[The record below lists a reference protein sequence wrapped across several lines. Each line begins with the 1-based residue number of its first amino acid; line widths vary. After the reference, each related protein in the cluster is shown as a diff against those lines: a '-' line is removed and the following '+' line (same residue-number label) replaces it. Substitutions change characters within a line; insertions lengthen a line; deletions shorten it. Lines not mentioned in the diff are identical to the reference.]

1 MAAKNWTLVEFEA
14 TYGDNQPFVL
24 HRPGCKRIKD
34 EAPHTVSKDLV
45 KVDLDLD
52 DEAVLDALDPGGED
66 IETMDEVE
74 LCQCTG
80 YVTEGPPAAQATADP
95 NAGEPDEYADD
106 DTYDED
112 DQDDEE
118 EDASPAPSSA
128 AAKASQLAARARLL
142 KQVEEVV
149 DKLVVE
155 RGVDNVGE
163 GDQWAEGRL
172 FACTDDFIYDLAVE
186 VRKLRERGDSWWRVA
201 YELHLPGS
209 GASNRQG
216 RRGSA
221 FARRLWRAAWGTTYI
236 GERGQRES
244 KITREAR
251 AMENLGRPY
260 FSEADEDH
268 IVADVVRGKML
279 HWVTRLE
286 GKHGLITSAQEA
298 YVHDDPKFVAVKQG
312 PRGRYLEFYEQIDPA
327 MLLADPRMSISKS
340 GPLRAVY
347 IDRITRVGV

>member
-1 MAAKNWTLVEFEA
+1 MAVKRWTLVEFNVE
-14 TYGDNQPFVL
+14 YGEGQPFVI
-24 HRPGCKRIKD
+24 HKPGCKRIK
-34 EAPHTVSKDLV
+34 EEMPHIVSKDLI

-52 DEAVLDALDPGGED
+52 DEALLEALDPGGED

-74 LCQCTG
+74 LCECTG
-80 YVTEGPPAAQATADP
+80 YLSSAVEPEAEPA
-95 NAGEPDEYADD
+95 EV
-106 DTYDED
+106 D
-112 DQDDEE
+112 DQDDEYDDE

-128 AAKASQLAARARLL
+128 AAKASQQAARARLL
-142 KQVEEVV
+142 RQVEETI

-155 RGVDNVGE
+155 RGVDNIGE
-163 GDQWAEGRL
+163 DRQWDDGRL
-172 FACTDDFIYDLAVE
+172 ATCTDDYVYDLAIE
-186 VRKLRERGDSWWRVA
+186 VRRLRERGDSWWRVA

-209 GASNRQG
+209 GASNKQG
-216 RRGSA
+216 RKGSA
-221 FARRLWRAAWGTTYI
+221 FARRLWRAAWGPTYL

-244 KITREAR
+244 KLTRETR
-251 AMENLGRPY
+251 ALENLGRPY
-260 FSEADEDH
+260 FSEADEDQR
-268 IVADVVRGKML
+268 VADTVRGKML

-312 PRGRYLEFYEQIDPA
+312 PMGRYLEFYEQIDPS

-347 IDRITRVGV
+347 VDRITRVGV